1 MFRGSDCKE
10 SACNAGNPGLI
21 LGFRRSLGE
30 GNGKLL
36 QYSCLEISMD
46 RGAWW
51 ATVHWVAKSLYS
63 ETNRIYSLIT
73 FFLNIF
79 LMWTI
84 FKDFIIFITFLK
96 TLLYSITV
104 LLLLYVLCFW
114 LWGMWDLSYP
124 IRDQTWT
131 PCTGR
136 QNLNH
141 WTTREVPVWLLLTN
155 TDTHV
160 THIGSR
166 WRASPSLHVP
176 FQSTLTP

>member
-96 TLLYSITV
+96 TLLYYIYIYYIFKDFIILYYSIASALCFV
-104 LLLLYVLCFW
+104 LLAL
-114 LWGMWDLSYP
+114 
-124 IRDQTWT
+124 R
-131 PCTGR
+131 
-136 QNLNH
+136 
-141 WTTREVPVWLLLTN
+141 
-155 TDTHV
+155 HV
-160 THIGSR
+160 GS
-166 WRASPSLHVP
+166 
-176 FQSTLTP
+176 